1 MDIVAIKERQ
11 EINQNS
17 KAEML
22 FIQFE
27 KLLIELK
34 KKRLTDSVIE
44 SINELIR
51 DLNASSANA
60 NELKKI
66 IKATQTKIIS
76 LVEKNLKI
84 VPINYYR
91 NLWMVIGMSAFGLPM
106 GVAIGLIAKNLG
118 LLAIGLPIGMGIGI
132 AVGTRMDKKAA
143 EENRQLGIEIKH

>member
-1 MDIVAIKERQ
+1 MDFVALKGRQ

-17 KAEML
+17 KAEVL

-34 KKRLTDSVIE
+34 KKPLPDSVIE
-44 SINELIR
+44 SVNEHIK
-51 DLNASSANA
+51 DLNAAPANT

-66 IKATQTKIIS
+66 VKAKQTKIIS

-91 NLWMVIGMSAFGLPM
+91 NLWMVIGMSAFGLPI
-106 GVAIGLIAKNLG
+106 GVAIGLFAKNMG

-132 AVGTRMDKKAA
+132 AVGSQMDKKAA